1 MDDLSTIILDS
12 IADGVFTVDR
22 DFRITY
28 LNRAARKI
36 LGVREDEAKGMRCS
50 DLMHA
55 SICEHSCVLAE
66 TMATGEPIVNR
77 TVFIVRPGGERIPVS
92 VSTALL
98 RNEAGEVSGGVETFR
113 DISEIEML
121 RDQGRS
127 DSRFEDM
134 VSINGAMRHIFSLL
148 PDIAFSDATVLITGE
163 SGTGKELVAR
173 ALHRLSDRSTMPFVT
188 VNCAALPDQLIES
201 ELFGHVAGAFTDAR
215 RDRQGRIAKAEGG
228 SLFLDEIGDLSPPV
242 QVKLLR
248 FLQERTYEPLG
259 SNRVMQA
266 SVRIIA
272 ATNSDLNLEV
282 EEGRFRR
289 DFYYRLNVMNIH
301 LPSLRHR
308 REDIPLLMEYFLA
321 RQNLVQKKEIAGFSD
336 RVLDVL
342 LDYDFP
348 GNIRELENIVEHAVI
363 LCRSSYIEIE
373 HLPAYFRN
381 FGKDDPSSLSLEEIE
396 KRHIKKVLAKN
407 GYNRNKTASELGI
420 NPSTLWRKMK
430 KWIRESD

>member
-1 MDDLSTIILDS
+1 
-12 IADGVFTVDR
+12 
-22 DFRITY
+22 
-28 LNRAARKI
+28 
-36 LGVREDEAKGMRCS
+36 
-50 DLMHA
+50 
-55 SICEHSCVLAE
+55 
-66 TMATGEPIVNR
+66 
-77 TVFIVRPGGERIPVS
+77 
-92 VSTALL
+92 
-98 RNEAGEVSGGVETFR
+98 
-113 DISEIEML
+113 
-121 RDQGRS
+121 
-127 DSRFEDM
+127 M

-148 PDIAFSDATVLITGE
+148 PDIAASDATVLVTGE

-173 ALHRLSDRSTMPFVT
+173 AIHRLSDRKDMPFVT
-188 VNCAALPDQLIES
+188 VNCGALPDQLIES

-215 RDRQGRIAKAEGG
+215 RDREGRIAKAEGG
-228 SLFLDEIGDLSPPV
+228 TLFLDEIGELSPPV

-248 FLQERTYEPLG
+248 FIQERTYEPLG
-259 SNRVMQA
+259 SNRVRQA

-282 EEGRFRR
+282 EQGRFRR

-301 LPSLRHR
+301 IPPLRHR
-308 REDIPLLMEYFLA
+308 REDIPLLMEHFLA
-321 RQNLVQKKEIAGFSD
+321 RQNLVQKKKIAGFSD

-363 LCRSSYIEIE
+363 LCRSSYIEME

-381 FGKDDPSSLSLEEIE
+381 FGREEVFSLSLEELE
-396 KRHIKKVLAKN
+396 KHHIKKVLAKN

-430 KWIRESD
+430 KFNLGEND